1 MSLESAKIMGSI
13 FFTGRLILAIVTG
26 IFPGLVCKLL
36 LTQLSSEDFQFC
48 KILGLVIPIGFGIGA
63 LTDLIL
69 VIGAHKKSTGA
80 LYFWSVA
87 NIFLGGIICWAMILH
102 AILQIPLVAK
112 KAIKEIKQEE
122 DGYKEAPGNPGQPRP
137 KRRPMY

>member
-1 MSLESAKIMGSI
+1 MGGI
-13 FFTGRLILAIVTG
+13 FFAGRLILAIITG
-26 IFPGLVCKLL
+26 LFPGLVC
-36 LTQLSSEDFQFC
+36 SSEDFQFC

-69 VIGAHKKSTGA
+69 VIGAYKKSTGA

-87 NIFLGGIICWAMILH
+87 NIFLGGIICWAMI
-102 AILQIPLVAK
+102 PLVGK
-112 KAIKEIKQEE
+112 KAIREIKQEE
-122 DGYKEAPGNPGQPRP
+122 DGYNEAPRNPGQPRP

>member
-1 MSLESAKIMGSI
+1 MSLKIAKIMGGI
-13 FFTGRLILAIVTG
+13 FFAGRRILAIITG
-26 IFPGLVCKLL
+26 IFPDLVCRSDHL
-36 LTQLSSEDFQFC
+36 QFC

-69 VIGAHKKSTGA
+69 VIGAYKKSNGA
-80 LYFWSVA
+80 VYFWSVA
-87 NIFLGGIICWAMILH
+87 NIFLGGIICWAM
-102 AILQIPLVAK
+102 IPLVAK

-122 DGYKEAPGNPGQPRP
+122 DGYKEAPRNAGQPRP

>member
-1 MSLESAKIMGSI
+1 MSLKGAKIMEGI
-13 FFTGRLILAIVTG
+13 FFAWRLILAIIIG

-87 NIFLGGIICWAMILH
+87 NIFLGGIICWAMI
-102 AILQIPLVAK
+102 PLVAK

-122 DGYKEAPGNPGQPRP
+122 DGYKEAPRNPGQPRP

>member
-13 FFTGRLILAIVTG
+13 FFAGRLILAIVTG
-26 IFPGLVCKLL
+26 IFPGLVCI
-36 LTQLSSEDFQFC
+36 SEDLQFC
-48 KILGLVIPIGFGIGA
+48 KILGLVIPIVFGIGA

-69 VIGAHKKSTGA
+69 VIGACKKSTGA
-80 LYFWSVA
+80 VYFWSVA

-122 DGYKEAPGNPGQPRP
+122 DGYKEAPRNAGQPRP

>member
-26 IFPGLVCKLL
+26 IFPGLVCI
-36 LTQLSSEDFQFC
+36 SEDLQFC
-48 KILGLVIPIGFGIGA
+48 KILGLVIPIVFGIGA

-69 VIGAHKKSTGA
+69 VIGAYKKSTGA

-87 NIFLGGIICWAMILH
+87 NIFLGGIICWAMI
-102 AILQIPLVAK
+102 PLVAK

-122 DGYKEAPGNPGQPRP
+122 DGYKEAPRNAGQPRP

>member
-1 MSLESAKIMGSI
+1 MSLRSAKIMGGI
-13 FFTGRLILAIVTG
+13 FFAGRLILAIITG
-26 IFPGLVCKLL
+26 LFPDLVC
-36 LTQLSSEDFQFC
+36 SSGDFQFC
-48 KILGLVIPIGFGIGA
+48 KIFGIVIPIVFGIGA

-69 VIGAHKKSTGA
+69 VIGAYKKSTGA

-87 NIFLGGIICWAMILH
+87 NIFLGGIICWAMI
-102 AILQIPLVAK
+102 PLVAK

-122 DGYKEAPGNPGQPRP
+122 DGYKEAPRNAGQPRP